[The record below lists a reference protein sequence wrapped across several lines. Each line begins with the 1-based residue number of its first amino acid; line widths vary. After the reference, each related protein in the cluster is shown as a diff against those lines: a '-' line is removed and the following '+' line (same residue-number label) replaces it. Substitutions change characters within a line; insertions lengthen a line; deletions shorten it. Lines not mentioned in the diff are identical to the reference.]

1 MEESEMKT
9 SSLGFSH
16 IKGIALSTLDIE
28 RAHKFYRD
36 TLSLAPTSV
45 DDAEVGYLL
54 GQTILM
60 LKANWHTPPSENLSP
75 RITIAT
81 EHAPDTEKA
90 LRARGVSIPDPVQT
104 YGDSYIGSFLDSE
117 GNKLWFCSPMKK

>member
-1 MEESEMKT
+1 MDT
-9 SSLGFSH
+9 SPLGFLR
-16 IKGIALSTLDIE
+16 IKGIALSAPDIE

-36 TLSLAPTSV
+36 TLSLAPVAV
-45 DDAEVGYLL
+45 DDTEVGYLM

-60 LKANWHTPPSENLSP
+60 LKSKWHAPPSDNLSP

-90 LRARGVSIPDPVQT
+90 LLSRGVSIPDPVKQ
-104 YGDSYIGSFLDSE
+104 YGDSYFGSFLDSE
-117 GNKLWFCSPMKK
+117 GNKLWFCSPVQG